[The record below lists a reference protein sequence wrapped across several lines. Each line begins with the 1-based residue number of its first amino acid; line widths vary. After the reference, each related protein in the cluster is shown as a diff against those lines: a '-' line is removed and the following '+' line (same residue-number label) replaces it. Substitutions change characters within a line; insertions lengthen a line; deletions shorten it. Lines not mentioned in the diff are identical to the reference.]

1 MIRVVEQRKYIQDF
15 MDFVSTFLLTEAAS
29 IDEVILVKENLK
41 ILSKRVE
48 ECCSQVKIGGKNGAT
63 A

>member
-15 MDFVSTFLLTEAAS
+15 LDFASTFLLVEAAS
-29 IDEVILVKENLK
+29 VDEVMIVDANLEV
-41 ILSKRVE
+41 LSKRIKE
-48 ECCSQVKIGGKNGAT
+48 FCRQTKIGGKDGAT

>member
-1 MIRVVEQRKYIQDF
+1 MVRVVEQRKYIQDF
-15 MDFVSTFLLTEAAS
+15 LDFASTFLLVEAAS
-29 IDEVILVKENLK
+29 VDEVMLVRENLK

-48 ECCSQVKIGGKNGAT
+48 ECCSQVKIGGKDGAT